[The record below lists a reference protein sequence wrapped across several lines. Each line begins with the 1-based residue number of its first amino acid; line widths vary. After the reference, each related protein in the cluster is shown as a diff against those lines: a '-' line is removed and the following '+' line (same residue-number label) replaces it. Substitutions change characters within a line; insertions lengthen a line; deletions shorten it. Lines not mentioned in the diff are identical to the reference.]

1 MYFKIEKS
9 RGICMTKIVNIKS
22 QQRKV
27 YRRKLS
33 YVVLTVVLSLCLM
46 QFLYSIAYN
55 FTRFIVL
62 NGQIDR
68 LEKLYQASNER
79 NNDLRAQ
86 LKVYSSYK
94 GIEELAR
101 NNLKMVGKDEV
112 LVLIR
117 NAPSELKPNN
127 ELRN

>member
-1 MYFKIEKS
+1 
-9 RGICMTKIVNIKS
+9 MTKIVNIKS
-22 QQRKV
+22 QQKKV

-33 YVVLTVVLSLCLM
+33 YVVLTVVLFLCLM

-68 LEKLYQASNER
+68 LESLHKASNER

-117 NAPSELKPNN
+117 NASSELKPNN